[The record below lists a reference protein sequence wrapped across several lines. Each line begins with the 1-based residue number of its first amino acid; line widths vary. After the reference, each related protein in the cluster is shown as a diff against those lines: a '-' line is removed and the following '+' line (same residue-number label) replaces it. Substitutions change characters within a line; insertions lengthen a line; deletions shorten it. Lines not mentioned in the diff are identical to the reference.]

1 MPKQE
6 PDVLIYHL
14 SDLHFGPFLQGVS
27 RVGEWSSFS
36 APHDYN
42 LLQGMEIALDFNNVM
57 EKYKDRLIV
66 VVTGDMTTAAE
77 PPAYESVNNYIRDY
91 PFVSSIHQ
99 VGLRIN
105 EKLKRIYSVPGN
117 HDIWVYGNLFSRWK
131 GYANRRE
138 QYIRYFPE
146 SLPNAYPLVING
158 MSLTIFT
165 IDTNRVS
172 RINPF
177 NFKNVLGRGE
187 VGKAQIA
194 DIQTLHN
201 LLLNGTCPNT
211 PQGFDYGSSLKI
223 ALMHHH
229 LALPP
234 DCPEDHEQKCLR
246 LEDADSATNV
256 LSEIGVQLVL
266 CGHQHFP
273 YHIPELTSSS
283 RPGHKIFLSC
293 AGSATQIESKRNSF
307 STYEICKGGDRF
319 SLHLTTYEADARKNS
334 YFFKKRTVADY
345 TI

>member
-1 MPKQE
+1 MSKQE

-27 RVGEWSSFS
+27 RIGEWSSFS

-66 VVTGDMTTAAE
+66 AITGDMTTAAE

-105 EKLKRIYSVPGN
+105 EKLKRIFFVPGN
-117 HDIWVYGNLFSRWK
+117 HDMWIYGNLFSRWK

-138 QYIRYFPE
+138 QYNRYFPE
-146 SLPNAYPLVING
+146 PLPNAYPLMING
-158 MSLTIFT
+158 VSLTLFT
-165 IDTNRVS
+165 IDTNRVTK
-172 RINPF
+172 INPL
-177 NFKNVLGRGE
+177 NFQNVLGRGE
-187 VGKAQIA
+187 VGKSQSA
-194 DIQTLHN
+194 DLLMLHNQLKSGTLHDI
-201 LLLNGTCPNT
+201 
-211 PQGFDYGSSLKI
+211 PQGFNYESSLKI

-229 LALPP
+229 LAMPSDYP
-234 DCPEDHEQKCLR
+234 KDHEQEFLKLK
-246 LEDADSATNV
+246 DADSVTTL
-256 LSEIGVQLVL
+256 LSEMGVQLVL

-273 YHIPELTSSS
+273 YQVPELKSSS
-283 RPGHKIFLSC
+283 HPANTIFLSC
-293 AGSATQIESKRNSF
+293 AGSTTQIECNRNSF
-307 STYEICKGGDRF
+307 STYEICKGSNKF
-319 SLHLTTYEADARKNS
+319 SLHLTVYEADACKSS
-334 YFFKKRTVADY
+334 YFFKKTTVVDY